1 MMPYEKTQTIG
12 VSRGPLQRGLRL
24 ATLIVDTAG
33 AQPMRGIRM
42 IDLDA
47 DEADAG
53 ADRLHAAF
61 LAARAALKAG
71 AGPWLSRRRRARAA
85 SP

>member
-1 MMPYEKTQTIG
+1 MPMRPRSC
-12 VSRGPLQRGLRL
+12 VSRCPSRGLRL

-42 IDLDA
+42 IDLDQ

-61 LAARAALKAG
+61 LAARATRAARK
-71 AGPWLSRRRRARAA
+71 PRARRKSRAPRKPRA
-85 SP
+85 GHG